1 MSTVLSLFHPQTQ
14 RRSPMLHKWLA
25 VFLLATLLLI
35 PTLDSAAAQV
45 IPVPPVPIDPYCGP
59 LDVVFVID
67 DTGSMGGA
75 LTSIQAQMTAI
86 ITTINN
92 VSGGDYQL
100 GLVTF
105 KDNVT
110 VLNDLAPGNAAAVT
124 ANINA
129 LVANGGW
136 WAPEASDEALNTA
149 INGLDAGGGRPQIGN
164 FNGVWRT
171 TARKM
176 IILVTDAEPGGF
188 DDNFTAGVDDVN
200 AQSRANQAAAQNI
213 QIAAVHVPG
222 SGGAT
227 TTAIMQQYANITG
240 GVYAPTDTG
249 GSGAGVIIQRIIR
262 DCPCAQPP
270 VGMVAWYPFDTKLF
284 VTNSFALDVSSS
296 PVAHDIQGLH
306 HGNKQNGP
314 TFVAGKVQDAM
325 SFNGINQFIDVP
337 NTGDYG
343 SGDLNFGAGA
353 FSFDTWIRFPSGYAG
368 IHPILHK
375 HTSAGLLSGYHWFVK
390 DGQMG
395 LQMTVNGTAAV
406 YFSGAT
412 IPNDG
417 NWHFLAVTVN
427 RSANGGRWYIDGNP
441 VGTSFTPI
449 AGNLDNAAN
458 MQIAKYTTIPT
469 GEYYLRGAL
478 DELEIFER
486 TLTAAEVQG
495 IYRAGERGKC
505 KNPCPALLALTR
517 DRSVDSPVEADDAGV
532 SAYALRALRDRVWN
546 SSIAGRHY
554 TGLYEFHSERITELL
569 LKDADLRQATGAF
582 LGTITPGVRS
592 LFDSSADAAVIV
604 DDAMIETAT
613 MLVKRLHE
621 ADLALE
627 GGDLAKTIEIELER
641 VPLHEL
647 AGLTFGEAWQRI
659 TEKFAEPNN
668 GEEIVIPDSDLGD
681 APDSTNS
688 VGVRMTAYPSV
699 VANFPTTFADPAGI
713 PGPIH
718 WNPKR
723 DAWLG
728 RNVCGEKDADQLPD
742 CSGVTNIDPA
752 FDGANRDEFDDG
764 VQLNTLTFPYCALT
778 TFRYDVNIVVP
789 GTQRFANVFIDFNR
803 DGDWND
809 SVRCTDSTG
818 VTRLASEWVVRNQ
831 AVPTT
836 LAAGYRVRTT
846 PSFRVPVAGPSPD
859 RPMWMRITLS
869 DQKAATIPGST
880 LADGRGPVNGFQH
893 GETEDYLLTGILP
906 SSANSVA
913 AAEAVEGDTDAGVFD
928 GSNDEVVTDESAE
941 GEAQNNKAYLPLL
954 NK

>member
-1 MSTVLSLFHPQTQ
+1 MSTVLSIFKHHTQ
-14 RRSPMLHKWLA
+14 RRRPMLHKWLA

-35 PTLDSAAAQV
+35 PTLDSAAAQIV
-45 IPVPPVPIDPYCGP
+45 PVPPAPIDPYCGP

-75 LTSIQAQMTAI
+75 LTSIQTQMAAI

-129 LVANGGW
+129 LSASGGW
-136 WAPEASDEALNTA
+136 GLPEASDEALNTV
-149 INGLDAGGGRPQIGN
+149 INGLDAGGGRPQQTGN
-164 FNGVWRT
+164 FNGIWRAS
-171 TARKM
+171 ARKM

-188 DDNFTAGVDDVN
+188 DDTYTAGVDDVN
-200 AQSRANQAAAQNI
+200 AQTRANQAAAQNI

-222 SGGAT
+222 SGGAI
-227 TTAIMQQYANITG
+227 TTAIMQQYANVTG
-240 GVYAPTDTG
+240 GVYAPTDAS
-249 GSGAGVIIQRIIR
+249 GSGAGVIIQQIIR

-270 VGMVAWYPFDTKLF
+270 TGMVAWYPFDTKLF
-284 VTNSFALDVSSS
+284 VTNSLALDVSTSS
-296 PVAHDIQGLH
+296 VAHDIQGLH

-325 SFNGINQFIDVP
+325 SFNGVNQFIDVP

-395 LQMTVNGTAAV
+395 LQMTVNGSAAV

-427 RSANGGRWYIDGNP
+427 RGANGGRWYIDGNP
-441 VGTSFTPI
+441 VGTPFTPI
-449 AGNLDNAAN
+449 AGNLDNTVN

-486 TLTAAEVQG
+486 ALTAAEVQG
-495 IYRAGERGKC
+495 IFRAGERGKC
-505 KNPCPALLALTR
+505 KQPCPALLALTR
-517 DRSVDSPVEADDAGV
+517 NDDSSLAEPIDTAH
-532 SAYALRALRDRVWN
+532 ALRKLRDQKWN
-546 SSIAGRHY
+546 GSIAGRHY
-554 TGLYEFHSERITELL
+554 TGLYELHSVRITELL
-569 LKDADLRQATGAF
+569 LRDAELRKATGDF
-582 LGTITPGVRS
+582 LIQVTPGVQA
-592 LFDSSADAAVIV
+592 LLDGNADKIV
-604 DDAMIETAT
+604 DTAMIRVAT
-613 MLVKRLHE
+613 DLLKRLQE
-621 ADLALE
+621 ADMAAE
-627 GGDLAKTIEIELER
+627 GGELARAIESELAR
-641 VPLHEL
+641 AALHEL
-647 AGLTFGEAWQRI
+647 NGLSFSEAWERI
-659 TEKFAEPNN
+659 AAKFTAPDN
-668 GEEIVIPDSDLGD
+668 GEDATQPEPDLGD

-688 VGVRMTAYPSV
+688 HGIRMAAYPAV
-699 VANFPTTFADPAGI
+699 VANFPSTFADPAGI

-728 RNVCGEKDADQLPD
+728 RNVCGERDADRLPD
-742 CSGVTNIDPA
+742 CSGVTNIDPPSNTP
-752 FDGANRDEFDDG
+752 NRDEADDG
-764 VQLNTLTFPYCALT
+764 VQLGTLTFPQCALT

-789 GTQRFANVFIDFNR
+789 GTPRFVNVWFDFNR
-803 DGDWND
+803 DGDWKD
-809 SVRCTDSTG
+809 TISCTDSTG
-818 VTRLASEWVVRNQ
+818 VIYRVSEWAVRNQ
-831 AVPTT
+831 VVPTT

-846 PSFRVPVAGPSPD
+846 PNFRIPVAAPSLD
-859 RPMWMRITLS
+859 RPMWMRINLGE
-869 DQKAATIPGST
+869 QKAPTISATST
-880 LADGRGPVNGFQH
+880 LADGRGPANGYQH

-906 SSANSVA
+906 APVNSA
-913 AAEAVEGDTDAGVFD
+913 AAADAGDADAGVFD
-928 GSNDEVVTDESAE
+928 ASNDEVVTDESAE
-941 GEAQNNKAYLPLL
+941 DEAQQNKVYLPLL